1 VYATDTPERWLVV
14 SVATDDQWQALV
26 EALGRPDW
34 ATDPALRTHD
44 GRRAQHDLLDEKLAA
59 WAADTDLDKAVDL
72 LITAGVPAAPA
83 VDARRT
89 SEHPQ
94 YVARGY
100 YEYPDHPVVGV
111 RGHPSV
117 PFRFT
122 GVDRWLQTAAPMLGQ
137 HNHEILTALGLDDDE
152 IAALEAA
159 DVIGTRP
166 LGL

>member
-1 VYATDTPERWLVV
+1 
-14 SVATDDQWQALV
+14 
-26 EALGRPDW
+26 
-34 ATDPALRTHD
+34 
-44 GRRAQHDLLDEKLAA
+44 
-59 WAADTDLDKAVDL
+59 
-72 LITAGVPAAPA
+72 
-83 VDARRT
+83 
-89 SEHPQ
+89 
-94 YVARGY
+94 
-100 YEYPDHPVVGV
+100 
-111 RGHPSV
+111 V